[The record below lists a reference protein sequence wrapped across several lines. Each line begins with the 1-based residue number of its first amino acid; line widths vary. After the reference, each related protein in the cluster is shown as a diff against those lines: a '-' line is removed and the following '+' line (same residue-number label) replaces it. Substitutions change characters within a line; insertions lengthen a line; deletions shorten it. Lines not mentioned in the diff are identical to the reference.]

1 MVRYLRALGSFVL
14 LAGLVTAGAAGWGV
28 AGDAHFREVAEAY
41 ARHPEHALF
50 QAEYWAA
57 AVRHYGLLAAAVMGV
72 LGGLVLGGMLLA
84 LAEVL
89 RRLPEPGVRRRSVR
103 EEEDAPG

>member
-1 MVRYLRALGSFVL
+1 MAGLLRVLGSLVL
-14 LAGLVTAGAAGWGV
+14 VVGLVTAAVAGWLV

-57 AVRHYGLLAAAVMGV
+57 AARHYGLLTAMAGGL
-72 LGGLVLGGMLLA
+72 LGGLVCGGILLGLGEL
-84 LAEVL
+84 L
-89 RRLPEPGVRRRSVR
+89 RRVPKR
-103 EEEDAPG
+103 